1 MQGQSSKGT
10 AVVGSIEIRDGSPRL
25 HRTCSKTQN
34 GIGLGGTTIPRK
46 QHAAVQKQT
55 LETQPEK
62 DFQRRSWRR
71 HCQLTK

>member
-34 GIGLGGTTIPRK
+34 GIGLGARRFQESSMQLCRSKHWKPSLRK
-46 QHAAVQKQT
+46 ISSVVHGDAIAN
-55 LETQPEK
+55 
-62 DFQRRSWRR
+62 
-71 HCQLTK
+71 